1 MFVTNRCL
9 FQGAE
14 PNGWMQCEKV
24 PAGSGQWAFKVLNT
38 YASARADG
46 SVTLVSAIG
55 PNETFNYQE
64 GATTASTV
72 IGEGP
77 RIIGVSL

>member
-9 FQGAE
+9 FEGAE
-14 PNGWMQCEKV
+14 PNGWIQCDKV
-24 PAGSGQWAFKVLNT
+24 PLDGGKCAFQVANT

-46 SVTLVSAIG
+46 SVILVPAIG
-55 PNETFNYQE
+55 PNETFTHEDGGNV
-64 GATTASTV
+64 ASTV

-77 RIIGVSL
+77 RIIGVCA